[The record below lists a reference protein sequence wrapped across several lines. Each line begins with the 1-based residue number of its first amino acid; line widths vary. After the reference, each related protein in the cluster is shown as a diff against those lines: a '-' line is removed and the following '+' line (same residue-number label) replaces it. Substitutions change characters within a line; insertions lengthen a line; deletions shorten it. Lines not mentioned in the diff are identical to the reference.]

1 MSEIILQTHNL
12 TKHYGSVQAV
22 REVNLQVNQG
32 EIFGFLGPNGAGKTT
47 TIGMALGLIHPT
59 AGRVE
64 LFGRPVSPNET
75 GPLQQV
81 GSLVG
86 APALLPYLS
95 GRDNLRLLARL
106 HPDVDGQRVEEV
118 LTMVDMTEAAGRKT
132 KGYSTGMKQRLG
144 LAAALLH
151 RPALVILDEPTNGL
165 DPAGMRDVRNLLRSL
180 ADNGV
185 TVFLSSHLL
194 HEVEQICQ
202 RIAVINQ
209 GRIVTQGAVNELLG
223 QREQV
228 VRVRVPSP
236 AEAKRVLESLPGIG
250 RLQADGNYL
259 EISGLPS
266 ETIVAH
272 LAAQGIIPSEVTTQ
286 KSDLE
291 SLFLSLTDTT
301 HEA

>member
-1 MSEIILQTHNL
+1 
-12 TKHYGSVQAV
+12 
-22 REVNLQVNQG
+22 
-32 EIFGFLGPNGAGKTT
+32 
-47 TIGMALGLIHPT
+47 
-59 AGRVE
+59 
-64 LFGRPVSPNET
+64 
-75 GPLQQV
+75 
-81 GSLVG
+81 
-86 APALLPYLS
+86 
-95 GRDNLRLLARL
+95 
-106 HPDVDGQRVEEV
+106 
-118 LTMVDMTEAAGRKT
+118 MTEAAGRKT

-194 HEVEQICQ
+194 HEVEQVCQ

-209 GRIVTQGAVNELLG
+209 GRIITQGEVSELLG

-236 AEAKRVLESLPGIG
+236 AEAKRVLENLPATG
-250 RLQADGNYL
+250 RLQVDGSYL

-272 LAAQGIIPSEVTTQ
+272 LTAQGIVPSEVAIQ

-291 SLFLSLTDTT
+291 SLFLSLTDTAN
-301 HEA
+301 EA